1 MEAKDGSVGFDFA
14 GTYTK
19 IVKHKLIEYS
29 FGDRTARV
37 EFTPGPQGVAVRVTF
52 DSEHTH
58 SSEQQR
64 QGWQSILD
72 NFARH
77 VEAKSRQSSPR
88 ATVQPY
94 LFFRGRCEEAIDYY
108 KAKLDAEVL
117 MQMRFKDNPEK
128 PSADKVPREFDERI
142 MHACVR
148 IAGAEL
154 FMSDGMRSGPTDFD
168 CVSLSLNLPTEAEAH
183 RIFNALAADGKITMP
198 IGKTFFAQCFG
209 GVTDRFGVQWMVI
222 VQPMP

>member
-1 MEAKDGSVGFDFA
+1 MTQRRQAPSDRFRNKMLTRTRSFAHITLPVGGA
-14 GTYTK
+14 GHGREN
-19 IVKHKLIEYS
+19 VGE
-29 FGDRTARV
+29 
-37 EFTPGPQGVAVRVTF
+37 
-52 DSEHTH
+52 
-58 SSEQQR
+58 
-64 QGWQSILD
+64 
-72 NFARH
+72 
-77 VEAKSRQSSPR
+77 
-88 ATVQPY
+88 
-94 LFFRGRCEEAIDYY
+94 FFRGRCEEAIAYY
-108 KAKLDAEVL
+108 KTKLDAEVL

-128 PSADKVPREFDERI
+128 PSADKVPREFDQRI

-168 CVSLSLNLPTEAEAH
+168 CVSLSLNLPTETEAH

>member
-1 MEAKDGSVGFDFA
+1 LPEP
-14 GTYTK
+14 TTK
-19 IVKHKLIEYS
+19 IVESKLIEYA
-29 FGDRTARV
+29 FGDRAARV
-37 EFTPGPQGVAVRVTF
+37 EFMPAPRGVAVRVTF
-52 DSEHTH
+52 DSEQTH
-58 SSEQQR
+58 PIEQQR
-64 QGWQSILD
+64 LGWRAILD

-77 VEAKSRQSSPR
+77 VEARAHPTSPSQR

-94 LFFRGRCEEAIDYY
+94 LFFRGRCEEAIKYY
-108 KAKLDAEVL
+108 KARLDAEVL

-128 PSADKVPREFDERI
+128 PGPDNVPPAFDQRI

-168 CVSLSLNLPTEAEAH
+168 CVSLSLNLPTEEAAD

-198 IGKTFFAQCFG
+198 IGKTFFAQRFG
-209 GVTDRFGVQWMVI
+209 AVADKFGVQWMVI
-222 VQPMP
+222 VQPMRG